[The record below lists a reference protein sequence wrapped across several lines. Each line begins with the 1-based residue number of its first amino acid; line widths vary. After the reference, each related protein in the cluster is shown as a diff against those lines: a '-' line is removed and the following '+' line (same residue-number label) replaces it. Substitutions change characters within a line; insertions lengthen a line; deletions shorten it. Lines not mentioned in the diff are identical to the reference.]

1 VVCLLCL
8 LYVMLFYCVLPGEVF
23 AQCPDASEA
32 QLNEA
37 VDAAEIAFQSWK
49 NTTLD
54 ERKGYLIELAKKIGG
69 KMEDIAK
76 VLVQEQGKP
85 MTEAMGELGGCAA
98 WAQVTASFD
107 IPRKVIEEDE
117 DHKVEIVRKPL
128 GVVGAITPWNFPVM
142 LAMWKIA
149 PATLAGNTVILKPS
163 PYTPLTSLMLGEVMA
178 EVFPPGVVQVLS
190 GGNDIGK
197 WMTAHPGIAKISFT
211 GSTPTGKHIMASA
224 AQDLKR
230 ITLELGGN
238 DSAIVMPD
246 VDAKTAAPQIFAGAF
261 ANSGQVC
268 SAIKRVFVHESQYDA
283 MVDALAEEAKKASF
297 GDGFADGV
305 QYGPLNNKMQFDKV
319 AEYVDDARNTGA
331 KVQQFGEVPT
341 KGYLYPPTIIS
352 NVTDETR
359 IVKEEQ
365 FGPALP
371 ILSYKTTDEA
381 VARANNTKFG
391 LSSSVWGTD
400 PEAAQE
406 LADQL
411 EVGTA
416 WVNQHLAITPTLPFG
431 GSKWSGIG
439 RENGEWGLEHFTEPQ
454 VQNVIKKVTF
464 SKL

>member
-1 VVCLLCL
+1 
-8 LYVMLFYCVLPGEVF
+8 
-23 AQCPDASEA
+23 
-32 QLNEA
+32 
-37 VDAAEIAFQSWK
+37 
-49 NTTLD
+49 
-54 ERKGYLIELAKKIGG
+54 
-69 KMEDIAK
+69 MEDIAK

-85 MTEAMGELGGCAA
+85 MAEAMGELGGCAA

-107 IPRKVIEEDE
+107 IPSKVIEEDE
-117 DHKVEIVRKPL
+117 DHKVEVIRKPL

-163 PYTPLTSLMLGEVMA
+163 PYTPLTSLMLGEVA
-178 EVFPPGVVQVLS
+178 KDVFPPGVLQVLS

-197 WMTAHPGIAKISFT
+197 WMTSHPGIAKISFT
-211 GSTPTGKHIMASA
+211 GSTPTGKHIMTSA

-238 DSAIVMPD
+238 DSAILMPD

-283 MVDALAEEAKKASF
+283 MVGALAEEAKKASF
-297 GDGFADGV
+297 GDGFGEGV

-319 AEYVDDARNTGA
+319 AEYVEDARANGA
-331 KVQQFGEVPT
+331 NVQQFGAVPT

-352 NVTDETR
+352 NVNDDTR

-371 ILSYKTTDEA
+371 ILSYKTTEEA
-381 VARANNTKFG
+381 IERANNTKFG

-400 PEAAQE
+400 HVAAQT